1 MLMFPKTQEE
11 ETTIT
16 KYKII
21 IVNDRPIIRD
31 GLALVINRE
40 SDLTV
45 CGNTDDLHTSLL
57 LIEQLSPNLVI
68 TDVTIKGGCRLE
80 LVRILR
86 DRYPKLPVLII
97 SMTDNSLCAEHAMRA
112 GAKGFVSMKESSERI
127 VEAIRRIIAGD
138 IYISSNIAMTMLR
151 KFVGGGSPD
160 ERSPVERLSD
170 RELEI
175 FHLIGQGLGTRAIA
189 EELHL
194 SVKTIE
200 SYRALIKEKLGLKN
214 ASALIQYAVRWV
226 LSQQSDQSFD

>member
-1 MLMFPKTQEE
+1 MFANTQEQD
-11 ETTIT
+11 TISI
-16 KYKII
+16 KRKIV
-21 IVNDRPIIRD
+21 IVNDHPIIRD
-31 GLALVINRE
+31 GLALIINRE
-40 SDLTV
+40 SDLIV
-45 CGNTDDLHTSLL
+45 DGSADELQRALE
-57 LIEQLSPNLVI
+57 LIDKFSCDLVI
-68 TDVTIKGGCRLE
+68 TDISIKGSCRLE
-80 LVRILR
+80 LVRIIH

-97 SMTDNSLCAEHAMRA
+97 SVTDNSLCAEHAMRA
-112 GAKGFVSMKESSERI
+112 GAKGFVSMRESSEKI
-127 VEAIRRIIAGD
+127 VEAIRKLLAGD
-138 IYISSNIAMTMLR
+138 IYISNNIAMMMLR
-151 KFVGGGSPD
+151 KFVGGGSPE

-226 LSQQSDQSFD
+226 LSQHSDQNFD